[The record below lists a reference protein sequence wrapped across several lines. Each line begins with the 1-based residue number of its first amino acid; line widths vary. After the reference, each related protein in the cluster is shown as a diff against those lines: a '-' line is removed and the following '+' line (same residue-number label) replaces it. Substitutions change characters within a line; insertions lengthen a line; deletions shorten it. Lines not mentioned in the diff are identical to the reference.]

1 MNNSFQADFKIFIKV
16 KKSLKSIKSIKFLVM
31 KSLNGIAHSI
41 EAATGYSNRTAAT
54 DLRESVRLPKR
65 RSGKYNLL
73 YFYSP
78 SASSM
83 AACGAA
89 TTSESSVR
97 FASSSS
103 AMRASSR
110 SCLRSINPSSIAL
123 PIASV
128 IKEIDL

>member
-1 MNNSFQADFKIFIKV
+1 MIVSNYNSLQ
-16 KKSLKSIKSIKFLVM
+16 KSIKSTKLLVM

-54 DLRESVRLPKR
+54 DRR
-65 RSGKYNLL
+65 RSIGSSKRQTVETESIILL
-73 YFYSP
+73 YLYSP
-78 SASSM
+78 SASST

-89 TTSESSVR
+89 TTSESSER

-110 SCLRSINPSSIAL
+110 SCLRSTNPSSIAL